1 MPFPSNK
8 PDKNGNSN
16 FAATKTNH
24 TVKQPVNKKTAPKA
38 VSHVQKLNETHHK
51 NKTGQ
56 NNMSKALNHTTVPQN
71 MSQKNLTAKT
81 NGTTVTAKNVT
92 KPSALNNSEK
102 VNVTLPQKNIS
113 KVAVP
118 SVSD

>member
-1 MPFPSNK
+1 
-8 PDKNGNSN
+8 
-16 FAATKTNH
+16 
-24 TVKQPVNKKTAPKA
+24 
-38 VSHVQKLNETHHK
+38 
-51 NKTGQ
+51 
-56 NNMSKALNHTTVPQN
+56 MSKALNHTTVPQN

-118 SVSD
+118 SVSDSNKFAKQNPFGDFSGFERTVDQMEPLVADL